1 MSDRV
6 DEFGDAAVVLI
17 TFTPPRNLHGFRR
30 QLNLSYP
37 VLADE
42 ARVAYRAYGLGRGR
56 WWQVWGPQTLR
67 AYRRLLGSG
76 QRLRVP
82 TQDTLQLG
90 GDVVVDRTGRLAYAY
105 RSRRPDDR
113 PSVDDLIVAVRDSDG
128 RRD

>member
-1 MSDRV
+1 VSDRLKR
-6 DEFGDAAVVLI
+6 FGDAVVVLI
-17 TFTPPRNLHGFRR
+17 TFTRPRNLHGFRR
-30 QLNLSYP
+30 QLNLAYP

-67 AYRRLLGSG
+67 AYGRLLRSG

-90 GDVVVDRTGRLAYAY
+90 GDFVVDRAGRLAYAY

-113 PSVDDLIVAVRDSDG
+113 PSVDDLLTAVRDGAG
-128 RRD
+128 RGD